1 MSLDKAIKHHKEYRK
16 QYYGSKAIDPSCRNH
31 GGCDWCLENRIYKYK
46 KKQLQLDQK
55 EQEYYTEG
63 EINMTNKEY
72 LFHLDDYDL
81 AEYLITFVRQDSEGN
96 DIYADP
102 SGIEWFIFEDAVEA
116 TIEWLNKEV
125 NE

>member
-1 MSLDKAIKHHKEYRK
+1 
-16 QYYGSKAIDPSCRNH
+16 
-31 GGCDWCLENRIYKYK
+31 
-46 KKQLQLDQK
+46 
-55 EQEYYTEG
+55 
-63 EINMTNKEY
+63 MTNREY

-81 AEYLITFVRQDSEGN
+81 AEYLVTFVRQDLESN
-96 DIYADP
+96 DVYADP

>member
-16 QYYGSKAIDPSCRNH
+16 RYYGSEAIDPSCRCH
-31 GGCDWCLENRIYKYK
+31 GGCDWCLGNRLHKYR

-55 EQEYYTEG
+55 ELEYIKG
-63 EINMTNKEY
+63 EYNMTNKEY
-72 LFHLDDYDL
+72 IFNLDDYEL
-81 AEYLITFVRQDSEGN
+81 AEYLVTFVRHDSDGN

-102 SGIEWFIFEDAVEA
+102 SGTEWFIFEDAVEA
-116 TIEWLNKEV
+116 TIEWLSKEV